1 MLAGRAPLL
10 DFAWVRA
17 IPEGGRPG
25 KRARA
30 ACVETATIHAPGKTM
45 PFDTTWPPLDADT
58 AERERAGDAAVA
70 AWLLLVA
77 AMIVVMVALG
87 GATRL
92 TGSGLS
98 IMEWRPL
105 TGWLPPLS
113 EAEWNRLFALYRTIP
128 QYLEVNRGM
137 DLAGFKQIFWLEYLH
152 RVWGKLIGV
161 VFAGGA
167 IALALTG
174 RLRRGLWPR
183 IGLLFALGGAQ
194 GLLGWFMVASGFFAH
209 RTTVSPYRL
218 TMHLGLAF
226 VIFAAV
232 LWTAVGLL
240 PSRPRDAA
248 PRRLRA
254 AVQVAGGLA
263 VLTMLAG
270 GFVAGIRAGF
280 SYNTF
285 PLMDGALVP
294 AGYADLSPFV
304 LNFFENVAAVQFNH
318 RLLATLT
325 LAAAIAA
332 GVLGWQ
338 AGRPWRWPVLLFA
351 GAIGLQY
358 GIGVVTLLAVVPVS
372 LGTLHQTMAV
382 LVLGAFVIAAH
393 RLRRVVA

>member
-1 MLAGRAPLL
+1 
-10 DFAWVRA
+10 
-17 IPEGGRPG
+17 
-25 KRARA
+25 
-30 ACVETATIHAPGKTM
+30 M

-58 AERERAGDAAVA
+58 AERDRAGDAAVA
-70 AWLLLVA
+70 AWLLVVA
-77 AMIVVMVALG
+77 GMIVVMVALG

-137 DLAGFKQIFWLEYLH
+137 DLAGFKEIFWLEYLH
-152 RVWGKLIGV
+152 RLWGKLIGV

-167 IALALTG
+167 VALALAG

-183 IGLLFALGGAQ
+183 IALLFGLGALQ
-194 GLLGWFMVASGFFAH
+194 GLLGWFMVASGFFVH
-209 RTTVSPYRL
+209 RTSVSPYRL

-226 VIFAAV
+226 LIFAAV
-232 LWTAVGLL
+232 LWTALDLL
-240 PSRPRDAA
+240 GRRGRAA
-248 PRRLRA
+248 PPPALRR
-254 AVQVAGGLA
+254 AVHVAGGLA
-263 VLTMLAG
+263 VLAMVAG
-270 GFVAGIRAGF
+270 GFVAGTRAGF

-294 AGYADLSPFV
+294 AGYADLSPWIM
-304 LNFFENVAAVQFNH
+304 NWFENIAAVQFNH
-318 RLLATLT
+318 RVLATLA
-325 LAAAIAA
+325 LAAALVV
-332 GVLGWQ
+332 GLLGWR
-338 AGRPWRWPVLLFA
+338 AGAPWRRPALLFA
-351 GAIGLQY
+351 GLVGAQY
-358 GIGVVTLLAVVPVS
+358 ALGIATLVLVVPVS